1 MMAEL
6 LSEAVAAFTS
16 NGVPVAHV
24 RFHDDDAPGPPYAEA
39 YLNETRN
46 FSSDNRTHKALASY
60 DIVLHAIDRD
70 LALEGLIEDALDAA
84 YIGWDKK
91 GGYRGDADLV
101 TTTYMIEVYER

>member
-1 MMAEL
+1 MLAEL
-6 LSEAVAAFTS
+6 LSEAIAAFTS

-24 RFHDDDAPGPPYAEA
+24 RFHDAIEPPYAEV

-46 FSSDNRTHKALASY
+46 FGSDNRTHKALASY

-70 LALEGLIEDALDAA
+70 LALEERIEDALDAA

>member
-1 MMAEL
+1 MAEL
-6 LSEAVAAFTS
+6 LSDAVAAFTS

-24 RFHDDDAPGPPYAEA
+24 RFHDTPEPPYAEA

-46 FSSDNRTHKALASY
+46 FGSDNRTHKALASY

-70 LALEGLIEDALDAA
+70 LALEERIEDALDAA
-84 YIGWDKK
+84 YVGWNKK
-91 GGYRGDADLV
+91 CGYRGDADLV

>member
-6 LSEAVAAFTS
+6 LSDAIAAFTS

-24 RFHDDDAPGPPYAEA
+24 RFHDAIEPPYAEV

-46 FSSDNRTHKALASY
+46 FGSYNRTHKALASY
-60 DIVLHAIDRD
+60 DIVLHAVDRD
-70 LALEGLIEDALDAA
+70 LALEGRIEDALDAA
-84 YIGWDKK
+84 YVGWDKK

>member
-6 LSEAVAAFTS
+6 LSEAIAAFTS

-24 RFHDDDAPGPPYAEA
+24 RFHDAIEPPYAEV

-46 FSSDNRTHKALASY
+46 FGSDNRTHKALASY

-70 LALEGLIEDALDAA
+70 LALEERIEDALDAA